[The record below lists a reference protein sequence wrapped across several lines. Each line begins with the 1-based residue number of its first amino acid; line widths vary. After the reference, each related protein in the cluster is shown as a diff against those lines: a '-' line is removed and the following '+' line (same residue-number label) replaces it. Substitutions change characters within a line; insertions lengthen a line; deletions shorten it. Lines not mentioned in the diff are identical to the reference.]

1 MKKNDYILIAVIV
14 IIAAALFLIF
24 GNIWN
29 GSAATVEVT
38 VNGKKSGTYSL
49 AENQEIKIN
58 GTNVL
63 VIRDGKADMVEAD
76 CPDKLCVRQKPISK
90 EGESLICL
98 PNKVIVT
105 VAGGEKNELD
115 AVAE

>member
-24 GNIWN
+24 GKMWSEN
-29 GSAATVEVT
+29 AATVKVT
-38 VNGKKSGTYSL
+38 VDGKEQGIYSL
-49 AENQEIKIN
+49 SKNQEIEIN

-63 VIRDGKADMVEAD
+63 VIREGKADMVEAD
-76 CPDKLCVRQKPISK
+76 CPDKVCVNQKPISK
-90 EGESLICL
+90 EGESLTCL

-105 VAGGEKNELD
+105 VISGEENKLD
-115 AVAE
+115 VVAE